1 MAVGKIFKALSKISK
16 IKGKISEDHGENICG
31 LFHVFT
37 QFLFTTSKTEF
48 IITTRKWMHKLS
60 QKLLNDLKHRILGN

>member
-1 MAVGKIFKALSKISK
+1 MAVGKIFKALSKFLK
-16 IKGKISEDHGENICG
+16 IKGKVSEDHGESICG

-48 IITTRKWMHKLS
+48 IITTRK
-60 QKLLNDLKHRILGN
+60 